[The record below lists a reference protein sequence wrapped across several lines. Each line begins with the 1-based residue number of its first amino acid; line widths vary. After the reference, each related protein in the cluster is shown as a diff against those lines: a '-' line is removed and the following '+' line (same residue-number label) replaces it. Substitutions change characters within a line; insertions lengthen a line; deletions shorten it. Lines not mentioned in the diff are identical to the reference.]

1 VLDLVKKYAHTDM
14 YVQKFKGDV
23 NADINKEKIIAG
35 FDLRSNTSSL
45 KTTNTKINT
54 LTQKI
59 NSKIDIVANKNPLSI
74 TLKGNI
80 KSPKIRVN
88 ADKIIRKEVTKAIQK
103 EAKKYMDK
111 KGTKEL
117 QKAANQLL
125 KRLF

>member
-1 VLDLVKKYAHTDM
+1 M

-23 NADINKEKIIAG
+23 NADINKEHIIANL
-35 FDLRSNTSSL
+35 DLHSNTSSI
-45 KTTNTKINT
+45 KTTDTKLNT

-59 NSKIDIVANKNPLSI
+59 NSKLDIVANHNPLTI
-74 TLKGNI
+74 TLKGDI
-80 KSPKIRVN
+80 KSPKVGIDAN
-88 ADKIIRKEVTKAIQK
+88 KLIAKEATKVLQK

-125 KRLF
+125 KGLF